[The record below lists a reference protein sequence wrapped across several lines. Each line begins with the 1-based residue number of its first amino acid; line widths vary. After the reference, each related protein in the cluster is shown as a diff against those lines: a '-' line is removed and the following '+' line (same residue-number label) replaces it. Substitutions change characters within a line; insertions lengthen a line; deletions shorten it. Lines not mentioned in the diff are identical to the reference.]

1 MSWSHRLGGGSR
13 RRLVASAATAVLL
26 VAGLGAVG
34 AGFAAQHHA
43 QQPPASAGLPATRV
57 ATPSRT
63 TVPVS
68 SNPAA
73 PLGPVLAASVPTFL
87 DIPAIGVHHSLTQ
100 LGQDP
105 DGTLQVPP
113 LSDVAVP
120 GWDRYS
126 PAPGQLGPAVI
137 LGHIDAATQGRGVF
151 YSLGALKPGDTV
163 SVTRADHTVAVFRVD
178 GVNEYAKGNFPTLTV
193 YGNTPNAQL
202 RLITCG
208 GPFDATAHS
217 YIDNIVTF
225 ATLIS
230 SHTSA

>member
-1 MSWSHRLGGGSR
+1 MSWSHWLIGGGR
-13 RRLVASAATAVLL
+13 RRLVASVATAVLL

-43 QQPPASAGLPATRV
+43 PQPPASAALPTMPRLPSSRV
-57 ATPSRT
+57 
-63 TVPVS
+63 TVPPS
-68 SNPAA
+68 SSPAA
-73 PLGPVLAASVPTFL
+73 PIGPVLAASVPTFL
-87 DIPAIGVHHSLTQ
+87 DVPSIGVHHGLIQ

-163 SVTRADHTVAVFRVD
+163 SITRADHTVAVFRVD
-178 GVNEYAKGNFPTLTV
+178 GVNEYPKGNFPTLTV
-193 YGNTPNAQL
+193 YGNTPDAQL

-217 YIDNIVTF
+217 YIDNIVAF

-230 SHTSA
+230 SHPSA